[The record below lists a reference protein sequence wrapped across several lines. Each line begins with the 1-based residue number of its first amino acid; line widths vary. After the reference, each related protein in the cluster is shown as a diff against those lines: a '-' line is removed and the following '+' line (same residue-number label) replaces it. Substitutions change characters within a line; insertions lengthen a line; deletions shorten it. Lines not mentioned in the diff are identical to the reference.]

1 MYLLMP
7 LQTSVLDSLLL
18 SYLGFKSLLLA
29 KQDPN
34 WNEIIMQSS
43 GSEHYAMILAACKK
57 LPLLLG
63 LMKFELIIW
72 FSMVLERQ
80 PISMG
85 GLQLRKGS
93 CLPGFDSLEE
103 S

>member
-1 MYLLMP
+1 
-7 LQTSVLDSLLL
+7 
-18 SYLGFKSLLLA
+18 
-29 KQDPN
+29 
-34 WNEIIMQSS
+34 MQSS
-43 GSEHYAMILAACKK
+43 GSEHYAMILAACYK
-57 LPLLLG
+57 LPLLPG

-72 FSMVLERQ
+72 FSTVFGRQ

-85 GLQLRKGS
+85 GLQLRQGA